1 MSRKLRGSYYVDGR
15 RSMTLTTY
23 DIDKLRDVGFR
34 LVHDDSSQVDR
45 GGSWGG
51 VPQSARVA
59 RRLYGVPGRRYY
71 YLGFRLTADWR
82 EG

>member
-45 GGSWGG
+45 GGGWYFD
-51 VPQSARVA
+51 PRSARVA
-59 RRLYGVPGRRYY
+59 SRFVVDPGLRFDF
-71 YLGFRLTADWR
+71 LGLRLTADWR

>member
-1 MSRKLRGSYYVDGR
+1 MSKIRGSYYVDGL

-34 LVHDDSSQVDR
+34 LVHDDSGQVDR
-45 GGSWGG
+45 GGSWSDG
-51 VPQSARVA
+51 PQFARVA
-59 RRLYGVPGRRYY
+59 FRNRDAPGYRLNN
-71 YLGFRLTADWR
+71 LGFRLCADWR